1 MFVVELG
8 KGIILSEFEP
18 KTKESSV
25 RRLPRWSRYVNALI
39 ASEISTMTRY
49 YDRVIQWMPRK
60 EDTGFL
66 LDEIDAPEKVVVG
79 EGEKFPSL
87 KKEREARSVV
97 LLNGTFNHHYDIQ
110 GLLMDLKGSLSR
122 SSRLVAVA
130 YNPYLN
136 WLYRFANILRI
147 RKGELPTTFV
157 TAVDLENIA
166 KLAGYSLVRVR
177 PLVYLPWSLFGLG
190 TFINRF
196 FTAVPFVRRFSFAH
210 LIVLRPIIPER
221 RHKPTLSCVIPARNE
236 KGNIE
241 DAIKRMPDFGCALEL
256 IFVEGCSNDGTWEE
270 VQRVKEVY
278 GGEYNIKICQQTGEG
293 KSDAVRLGFSM
304 ASGELLTILDADLTM
319 PPEQLVRYYNAYIE
333 GGADFINGSRLVYP
347 IEGNEMRFLNRL
359 GNVFFAKALSWVLDV
374 RISDSL
380 CGTKLLTRRDYER
393 MIAWRGDFGDF
404 DPFGDFELIFP
415 AAVLGLDIV
424 DIPIRY
430 KKRTYGSTNIR
441 RFRHGLM
448 LFRMAL
454 VGFSRI
460 RMGARI
466 RQNS

>member
-1 MFVVELG
+1 MS
-8 KGIILSEFEP
+8 KTKP
-18 KTKESSV
+18 KTKEGKA
-25 RRLPRWSRYVNALI
+25 RRPPRWSRYVNRLI
-39 ASEISTMTRY
+39 ASEISTLTRY
-49 YDRVIQWMPRK
+49 YDRVIQWLPRK

-66 LDEIDAPEKVVVG
+66 LEEIDAPRKMVVE
-79 EGEKFPSL
+79 EGEKFPNL
-87 KKEREARSVV
+87 KKERDLRSAI

-110 GLLMDLKGSLSR
+110 GLLMGLKGSLSR
-122 SSRLVAVA
+122 SSRLVAIT

-136 WLYRFANILRI
+136 WLYRIANILRI

-166 KLAGYSLVRVR
+166 KLAGYALVRVR
-177 PLVYLPWSLFGLG
+177 PLVCLPWSLFGLG
-190 TFINRF
+190 TFINRL
-196 FTAVPFVRRFSFAH
+196 FTAVPFLRRFSFAH
-210 LIVLRPIIPER
+210 LIVLRPIMAEG
-221 RHKPTLSCVIPARNE
+221 RHKPSLSCVIPARNE

-241 DAIKRMPDFGCALEL
+241 DAIKRMPDFGCDLEL
-256 IFVEGCSNDGTWEE
+256 IFVEGCSGDGTWEE
-270 VQRVKEVY
+270 ITRVKEVY
-278 GGEYNIKICQQTGEG
+278 GNEYNIKIFQQSGEG
-293 KSDAVRLGFSM
+293 KSDAVRLGFSE
-304 ASGELLTILDADLTM
+304 ATGELLTILDADLTM
-319 PPEQLVRYYNAYIE
+319 PPEQLERYYNAYLE
-333 GGADFINGSRLVYP
+333 GRADFINGSRLVYP

-380 CGTKLLTRRDYER
+380 CGTKLLTRHDYDR
-393 MIAWRGDFGDF
+393 MIAWRRDFGDF

-448 LFRMAL
+448 LLRMVL

-466 RQNS
+466 GNPGNKGNK